1 MPRSVGIIMWSVCL
15 LIENLHP
22 QCLQLN
28 AGRHGGLHYNN
39 RSTKYCSA
47 KRLVISLQWGLLP
60 QSPECWYPLSGIVWR
75 AEEACLL
82 FLVRQDSSVWARRLQ
97 GAIQTSLTNFTSVL
111 CLEWLGA
118 THVACITQLQVG
130 RTGPENW
137 VCYS

>member
-60 QSPECWYPLSGIVWR
+60 SKPRVLVPSFWDSMESRRGLSALPCQAGQ
-75 AEEACLL
+75 L
-82 FLVRQDSSVWARRLQ
+82 SV
-97 GAIQTSLTNFTSVL
+97 
-111 CLEWLGA
+111 
-118 THVACITQLQVG
+118 
-130 RTGPENW
+130 GPE
-137 VCYS
+137 VARCYPDILN